1 VPTRASPR
9 RAQGGAAAADDE
21 DVEEAAARL
30 AISLGDLPPV
40 NPDWAVDPLK
50 MDVFHFLAHLNAIAT
65 HKSNALFGIFTVV
78 LAMCIFKP
86 MPGEYAR
93 VLECAKKRWPQ
104 LRADPSKISTIP
116 WRFFRKHM
124 RYVCPDPVTIMLA
137 LQAAFLCFSKVIDPG
152 SGKSFLLG
160 TWRSLLRTQLK
171 YVAAGLLS
179 DCPSVS
185 MYMAMR
191 KMACGLII
199 YRCLRGSSA
208 LEGYH
213 AHLRRLL
220 EHCYSAS
227 DETRDAIVNCFDF
240 RFNVRA
246 ARAASLFDPNVKH
259 FNMSLLDEIDSLLLA
274 LGMQGLEL
282 HRQVA
287 DKPALMVHGSHFSKL
302 ALEQEGAKIDAA
314 AAAEGGEE
322 ALCKKQWKL
331 VPDSADKA
339 ALIAHACFSAGTAG
353 ELCDVARSRHIFWSA
368 DDAERFKQAVA
379 LGEAKQ
385 AALAAAGLAALHVA
399 QRVPA
404 TAPDALMV
412 PAAAAL
418 PAPAGGALMPLAP
431 PIHSAGAGAAGAP
444 RHDPAARAIGPAL
457 PMQPFAG
464 PVLPAAALGAAAG
477 AGAAHARKRGA
488 PRKAGGGSD
497 AEEKRRRNREYAR
510 TSRERAE
517 KKAKKASDGADGGGG
532 APE

>member
-1 VPTRASPR
+1 
-9 RAQGGAAAADDE
+9 
-21 DVEEAAARL
+21 
-30 AISLGDLPPV
+30 
-40 NPDWAVDPLK
+40 
-50 MDVFHFLAHLNAIAT
+50 
-65 HKSNALFGIFTVV
+65 
-78 LAMCIFKP
+78 
-86 MPGEYAR
+86 
-93 VLECAKKRWPQ
+93 
-104 LRADPSKISTIP
+104 
-116 WRFFRKHM
+116 M

-314 AAAEGGEE
+314 AAAAEGGEE
-322 ALCKKQWKL
+322 ALCKKLWKL

-385 AALAAAGLAALHVA
+385 AALAAGGFAALHAA

-404 TAPDALMV
+404 TAPDTLMV

-418 PAPAGGALMPLAP
+418 PAPAGGERMPLAP

-444 RHDPAARAIGPAL
+444 RHDPAARAIGPAPPPHL
-457 PMQPFAG
+457 FVG
-464 PVLPAAALGAAAG
+464 PVQPAAAPAEALGAAE
-477 AGAAHARKRGA
+477 AAPAAAAAAQHRQRGRGRGTGGGRRKKEGGSMEEQQQREKERAKRAKNRKKVKDNQQGMK
-488 PRKAGGGSD
+488 RKAEEDAGGSG
-497 AEEKRRRNREYAR
+497 E
-510 TSRERAE
+510 
-517 KKAKKASDGADGGGG
+517 
-532 APE
+532 

>member
-1 VPTRASPR
+1 
-9 RAQGGAAAADDE
+9 
-21 DVEEAAARL
+21 
-30 AISLGDLPPV
+30 
-40 NPDWAVDPLK
+40 
-50 MDVFHFLAHLNAIAT
+50 MH
-65 HKSNALFGIFTVV
+65 
-78 LAMCIFKP
+78 
-86 MPGEYAR
+86 
-93 VLECAKKRWPQ
+93 AKKRWPQ
-104 LRADPSKISTIP
+104 LHGDPSKIASIP
-116 WRFFRKHM
+116 WHFFRKHM
-124 RYVCPDPVTIMLA
+124 RFICPDPVTIMLA

-185 MYMAMR
+185 MYMAMG

-259 FNMSLLDEIDSLLLA
+259 YNMALLDEIDSLLLA
-274 LGMQGLEL
+274 LGTQGLEL

-287 DKPALMVHGSHFSKL
+287 DKPALMVHGSHFSEL
-302 ALEQEGAKIDAA
+302 ALKQGGAELDAA
-314 AAAEGGEE
+314 AAAGGEE
-322 ALCKKQWKL
+322 ELCTKKWKL
-331 VPDSADKA
+331 RPDSDDKA
-339 ALIAHACFSAGTAG
+339 ALIQHACFSTGTAS
-353 ELCDVARSRHIFWSA
+353 ELCTVARSRHIFWDA
-368 DDAERFKQAVA
+368 GDAERFKQAVA

-385 AALAAAGLAALHVA
+385 AALAGAGYAALHAA

-404 TAPDALMV
+404 TAPDALRA

-418 PAPAGGALMPLAP
+418 PAPPGGALMPLAA
-431 PIHSAGAGAAGAP
+431 PIHSAAAGAAGAP
-444 RHDPAARAIGPAL
+444 RHDPAAARMIGPA
-457 PMQPFAG
+457 PPPQAFVG
-464 PVLPAAALGAAAG
+464 PLQPAAAPVSAAE
-477 AGAAHARKRGA
+477 AAPAASGVAARKKGRG
-488 PRKAGGGSD
+488 AGGGRKRKEGGS
-497 AEEKRRRNREYAR
+497 AAKQEKRQKQREW
-510 TSRERAE
+510 AE
-517 KKAKKASDGADGGGG
+517 KSRKKKSMAAQNGAGDNGGD
-532 APE
+532 PQ